1 MTQKYC
7 RNPWMESTEIMEW
20 SNYLV
25 SYLGALGYERY
36 CSSSTPFPA
45 KESAA
50 LSGSGGGRSG
60 KFCVSLALAGLR
72 LSG

>member
-1 MTQKYC
+1 
-7 RNPWMESTEIMEW
+7 MESTDIIKW
-20 SNYLV
+20 SDYLV
-25 SYLGALGYERY
+25 SYLDALGHERY
-36 CSSSTPFPA
+36 CSSSTAFPA

-50 LSGSGGGRSG
+50 LSDSGGGRSG